1 MCSDLDAKVGEAFEK
16 AKRLLSQHGLDLVD
30 VDMSEIERLDS
41 ELGLSIIN
49 YELVEC
55 LSAYLR
61 ANEIPMT
68 FEQLVAK
75 IASPDIREIFET
87 MIVSSAPQ
95 RVSRETYEH
104 LINVTRPHLI
114 DAYKRLFATTG
125 VHLLAYPTMA
135 GLAPRFVDITDNIQ
149 NVRRMLRNSSP
160 SSNAGTPCL
169 TIPMASVEKTN
180 LKIGLN
186 LEALFGQDQYLLKC
200 GAEIHKLFRNQ
211 EIRI

>member
-1 MCSDLDAKVGEAFEK
+1 MSH
-16 AKRLLSQHGLDLVD
+16 HGLDLVD

-49 YELVEC
+49 YELAEC

-61 ANEIPMT
+61 ANEIPLT
-68 FEQLVAK
+68 FEQLVVK

-87 MIVSSAPQ
+87 MIVSRAPQ
-95 RVSRETYEH
+95 RVSRETYQH
-104 LINVTRPHLI
+104 LIDVVRPQLI
-114 DAYKRLFATTG
+114 DAYKRLFAETR

-135 GLAPRFVDITDNIQ
+135 GLAPRFVDISDNIS

-169 TIPMASVEKTN
+169 TIPVASVDRTN

-200 GAEIHKLFRNQ
+200 GAAIHNLFSRNQ